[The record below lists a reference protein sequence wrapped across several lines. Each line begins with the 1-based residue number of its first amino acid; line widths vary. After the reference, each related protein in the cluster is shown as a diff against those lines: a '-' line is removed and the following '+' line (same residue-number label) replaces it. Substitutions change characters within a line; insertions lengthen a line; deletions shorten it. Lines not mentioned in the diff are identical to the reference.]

1 MVLISKDTVVRYA
14 NLVSL
19 LIIMDGAEQAFP
31 AASDLVPMLIIMI
44 GVCSEQAGT
53 AVSDL
58 MAVLIVMV
66 RAIWQDAWPAK
77 DLLHGFRLLSKQRR
91 EQETVPAP
99 NI

>member
-31 AASDLVPMLIIMI
+31 AAADLVPMLIIMI

-91 EQETVPAP
+91 AAP